1 MKRILFADDEP
12 DLLSALEKILR
23 PMRDIWEMVFVTKG
37 DQALAELEQTEFD
50 VLVTD
55 MRMPGMG
62 GVELIKRVHQHHPRL
77 IRLVLSGYP
86 QDEAIL
92 QAVGVSY
99 QFLSKPC
106 DAAVLKDVVERACG
120 LQDLLDS
127 ETLRQAVNGLGSLP
141 SVPGVYRALLE
152 ELRDPR
158 STSQRLADVVK
169 QDMAMCAKILQLV
182 NSSFFGLS
190 RKIASVHTAISY
202 LGTNTLKNL
211 VLTTE
216 LFRQFD
222 GKGSPSEFSIDGL
235 QKHVVL
241 TAQIAAQLCHNK
253 RQSDNAFTAAIL
265 HDVGKL
271 VLLTR
276 MPDLFIQIE
285 RMMIDE
291 EKSMHDAEFDLLG
304 ATHADLG
311 AYLLATWGL
320 PYPVV
325 EAVAHHHRPELIHQG
340 TIDIGTIIYVANILA
355 HEMSGEAKPS
365 MKDGNTV
372 KRDDFELLGVVD
384 KLPQWRQKAVELTT
398 AVCKV

>member
-1 MKRILFADDEP
+1 MKRILFVDDEP
-12 DLLSALEKILR
+12 DVLSGLQSMLH
-23 PMRDIWEMVFVTKG
+23 PMHNIWEMVFVTSG
-37 DQALAELEQTEFD
+37 DQALAELEKTEFD

-62 GVELIKRVHQHHPRL
+62 GVTLIKRVHRQHPRL

-86 QDEAIL
+86 QDEATL
-92 QAVGVSY
+92 QTLGVSY

-106 DAAVLKDVVERACG
+106 EAAALKEVVERACG

-127 ETLRQAVNGLGSLP
+127 ETLRQAVNKLGSLP

-152 ELRDPR
+152 ELRDPQ
-158 STSQRLADVVK
+158 SNSQRLADVIK

-182 NSSFFGLS
+182 NSSFFGLP

-216 LFRQFD
+216 LFQQFH
-222 GKGSPSEFSIDGL
+222 GKENQSGFSIEVL

-241 TAQIAAQLCHNK
+241 TAQIAMNLCSNK

-276 MPDLFIQIE
+276 MPDVFTE
-285 RMMIDE
+285 VGRMMIDE
-291 EKSMHDAEFDLLG
+291 KTSMHDAEFDLLG
-304 ATHADLG
+304 VTHADLG
-311 AYLLATWGL
+311 AYLLGTWGL
-320 PYPVV
+320 PYPIV
-325 EAVAHHHRPELIHQG
+325 EAVAHHHRPELIPPG
-340 TIDIGTIIYVANILA
+340 TLDIGTVIYAANILA
-355 HEMSGEAKPS
+355 HEVSGETKHLTKNGPQAQ
-365 MKDGNTV
+365 M
-372 KRDDFELLGVVD
+372 DDLELLGVVEEF
-384 KLPQWRQKAVELTT
+384 PRWRQKAVELTS
-398 AVCKV
+398 AGQA